1 MYISE
6 KIAFGIVMLILAVL
20 GLSAC
25 KTAKI
30 INYEH
35 EPSAE
40 FYNNFDFRAV
50 ALSDFKADDVLLV
63 VDINKATHA
72 SYVVWLGLYSD
83 KDGKSINIE
92 RAVVAGDGWEK
103 SQNYNRELI
112 LEADVPDYELFKFD
126 KGLKL
131 FEVDAED
138 LKSVVNNGREVSL
151 TVFYNLGRGTESTTF
166 ILKQKVEKQTIF
178 ST

>member
-1 MYISE
+1 MYISV
-6 KIAFGIVMLILAVL
+6 KIVFGLVLLVLAVF

-30 INYEH
+30 IKYEH

-40 FYNNFDFRAV
+40 FYKNFDFGAS
-50 ALSDFKADDVLLV
+50 ALNAFKADDVLLV
-63 VDINKATHA
+63 VDINKATHT

-83 KDGKSINIE
+83 KAGKSINVE
-92 RAVVAGDGWEK
+92 RVVVVGDGWEK
-103 SQNYNRELI
+103 SENFSRELV
-112 LEADVPDYELFKFD
+112 LEAHVPDYELFEFD

-131 FEVDAED
+131 FEVGEDD
-138 LKSVVNNGREVSL
+138 LKSVVSAGGELSL
-151 TVFYNLGRGTESTTF
+151 TVFYDVGSGTESTTF

>member
-1 MYISE
+1 MYINV
-6 KIAFGIVMLILAVL
+6 KIVFGLVLLVLAVF

-30 INYEH
+30 IKYEH

-40 FYNNFDFRAV
+40 FYKNFDFGAG
-50 ALSDFKADDVLLV
+50 ALNAFKADDVLLV
-63 VDINKATHA
+63 VDINKVTHT

-83 KDGKSINIE
+83 KAGKSINVE
-92 RAVVAGDGWEK
+92 RVVAVGDGWEK
-103 SQNYNRELI
+103 SENFNRELV
-112 LEADVPDYELFKFD
+112 LETHVPDYELFELD

-131 FEVDAED
+131 FEVDED
-138 LKSVVNNGREVSL
+138 DLRSVVDAGGELSL
-151 TVFYNLGRGTESTTF
+151 TVFYDVGSGTESITF
-166 ILKQKVEKQTIF
+166 ILKQKVEKQAVF

>member
-1 MYISE
+1 MYIVA
-6 KIAFGIVMLILAVL
+6 KIVVGLVLLALAAL

-30 INYEH
+30 IKYEH

-40 FYNNFDFRAV
+40 FYENFDFGAS
-50 ALSDFKADDVLLV
+50 AFNAFKVDDILLV
-63 VDINKATHA
+63 VDINKATHT

-83 KDGKSINIE
+83 KAGRSINIK
-92 RAVVAGDGWEK
+92 RAVVSGDGWEK
-103 SQNYNRELI
+103 SQDFNRELFI
-112 LEADVPDYELFKFD
+112 DAHVPDHQLFQFD

-131 FEVDAED
+131 FEVDEDD
-138 LKSVVNNGREVSL
+138 LKSVVNKGGEFYC
-151 TVFYNLGRGTESTTF
+151 TVFYDVASGTESTTF
-166 ILKQKVEKQTIF
+166 ILKQKVEKQTVF